1 MKIGAEFQA
10 TAFERIKGM
19 VIEFLDESF
28 IPIFLIIGFSMKL
41 WASRGTDRT
50 LRYYWLTVIS
60 TLILIVA
67 DALENW
73 AQGDPN
79 LRFWRIF
86 FSVVGYVMRPGAALS
101 IAMIVYPA
109 THRPRFLWIPFVL
122 NLGVYATAF
131 FSPIAFSYGDDYS
144 FTRGPL
150 GYTVFVISFFYIIFA
165 VWMTWRRFREK
176 DHTRERFILYLC
188 AVACIAAAIL
198 DMETEGAHL
207 NSAIMISSVFL
218 YMFRR
223 SIDTNRDVLTLLLNR
238 MSFFEDCSRFNASI
252 SAVGAADMNG
262 LKTLNDVVGHEAG
275 DIALKEIGKCLDEVS
290 NRNILAYRTG
300 GDEFALLFIRQP
312 ENTVHD
318 TMEKFKGLVKA
329 RGYTVSTGYAMRGG
343 KYASV
348 QDLIRWADE
357 NMYANKAAY
366 YTEINHDRRRTGI
379 GQTVE
384 RRG

>member
-165 VWMTWRRFREK
+165 VWMTWRRFLPDR
-176 DHTRERFILYLC
+176 
-188 AVACIAAAIL
+188 
-198 DMETEGAHL
+198 
-207 NSAIMISSVFL
+207 SAMTSPVFASL
-218 YMFRR
+218 TTVPSGTFRTML
-223 SIDTNRDVLTLLLNR
+223 SP
-238 MSFFEDCSRFNASI
+238 
-252 SAVGAADMNG
+252 SAP
-262 LKTLNDVVGHEAG
+262 
-275 DIALKEIGKCLDEVS
+275 C
-290 NRNILAYRTG
+290 
-300 GDEFALLFIRQP
+300 
-312 ENTVHD
+312 
-318 TMEKFKGLVKA
+318 
-329 RGYTVSTGYAMRGG
+329 
-343 KYASV
+343 
-348 QDLIRWADE
+348 
-357 NMYANKAAY
+357 
-366 YTEINHDRRRTGI
+366 
-379 GQTVE
+379 
-384 RRG
+384 